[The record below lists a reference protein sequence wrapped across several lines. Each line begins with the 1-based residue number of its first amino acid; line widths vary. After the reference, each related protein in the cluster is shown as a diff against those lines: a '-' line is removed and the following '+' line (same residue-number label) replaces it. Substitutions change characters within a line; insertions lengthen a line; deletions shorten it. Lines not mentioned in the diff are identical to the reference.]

1 MSTTKFGVMST
12 KYGSTS
18 TKYVVDRW
26 GTTIKAHECTKETAK
41 CAWIKDV
48 YSVGGLTQLKKDRRV
63 FDTWAEAHA
72 ELTRRAEAEI
82 LRARLS
88 LQKAQSWAG
97 NVRGMKP
104 PQEVQ

>member
-1 MSTTKFGVMST
+1 M
-12 KYGSTS
+12 S

-26 GTTIKAHECTKETAK
+26 SAKITAYECTKETAEFVWLK
-41 CAWIKDV
+41 GLHCANVSD
-48 YSVGGLTQLKKDRRV
+48 KKGKAGDV

-72 ELTRRAEAEI
+72 ELTRRAEASLI
-82 LRARLS
+82 KARRVLE
-88 LQKAQSWAG
+88 QAQGFAG

>member
-1 MSTTKFGVMST
+1 MIT

-26 GTTIKAHECTKETAK
+26 SAKITAYECTKETAK
-41 CAWIKDV
+41 FVWLR
-48 YSVGGLTQLKKDRRV
+48 GLYYANVSHKKSKAGDV
-63 FDTWAEAHA
+63 FDTWTEAHA
-72 ELTRRAEAEI
+72 ELTRRAEASLI
-82 LRARLS
+82 KARRVLE
-88 LQKAQSWAG
+88 QAQNFAI